1 MTKRQVALL
10 AATAV
15 AIIYGLTFSI
25 AKDVMPLTVKPFGFI
40 VLRVAGSTLLFWLF
54 SPWVA
59 PSPLLR
65 SDIPKIIVLSVFGI
79 ALNMLTFFK
88 GLSYTTPIMAAVL
101 MVTTPLMVF
110 ALSAVLQKERLKL
123 RKLLGILMGLCGTCL
138 LILYGKEAGGG
149 PLAGLG
155 NLLVFV
161 NALSYAFYLIK
172 VKELMT
178 RYHPF
183 HLIKWIYTFGLIM
196 VLPFGWLDLQEVAW
210 ATIDFSIGWKIGFVV
225 VCSTFLTY
233 LLNLYSMR
241 VLKPATV
248 AVFIYLQPVF
258 ATSIAIAQGKD
269 QLNALK
275 IGATLFIFASV
286 YLVTMSRKSK
296 AESLKPKV

>member
-25 AKDVMPLTVKPFGFI
+25 AKDVMPVTIQPFGFI

-54 SPWVA
+54 SPLVA

-65 SDIPKIIVLSVFGI
+65 TDIPKIVLLSVFGI

-110 ALSAVLQKERLKL
+110 ALSALLNKERLKV
-123 RKLLGILMGLCGTCL
+123 RKFFGILLGLAGTCL

-149 PLAGLG
+149 PQAGLG

-161 NALSYAFYLIK
+161 NALSYALYLIR
-172 VKELMT
+172 VKELMS

-183 HLIKWIYTFGLIM
+183 HLIKWIYTFGLVL

-210 ATIDFSIGWKIGFVV
+210 PAIGFSIGWKIGFVV

-258 ATSIAIAQGKD
+258 ATCIAIAQGKD
-269 QLNALK
+269 QLDALK
-275 IGATLFIFASV
+275 VVATLLIFGSV
-286 YLVTMSRKSK
+286 YLVTRGRKVK
-296 AESLKPKV
+296 C